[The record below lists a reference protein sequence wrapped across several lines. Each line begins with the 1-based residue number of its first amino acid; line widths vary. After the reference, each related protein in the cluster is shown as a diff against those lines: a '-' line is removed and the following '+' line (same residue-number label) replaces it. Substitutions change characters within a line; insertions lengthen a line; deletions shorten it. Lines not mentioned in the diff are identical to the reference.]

1 MEVKPISKQALLRL
15 PVYLNC
21 LKEIEGKAEYI
32 SSPAIAE
39 RLKLNEVQ
47 VRKDLAAVSRSA
59 GSPKK
64 GFVVQ
69 GLIDDIKEYLG
80 YKNTTDAILVGAG
93 QLGRAL
99 LSYRGFREYGLKIS
113 AAFDI
118 DTKNCPENVMNI
130 SELPHIC
137 KRLGVR
143 MGIITVPAGAA
154 QSVCDLMVE
163 NGICAIWNFAP
174 VSLRVPENILV
185 QNENMA
191 SGLAVLSAHL
201 RERLRSTR

>member
-1 MEVKPISKQALLRL
+1 MEGKPISKQALLRL
-15 PVYLNC
+15 PAYLNC
-21 LKEIEGKAEYI
+21 LKEIEGREEYI
-32 SSPAIAE
+32 SAPALAE
-39 RLKLNEVQ
+39 RLSLNEVQ
-47 VRKDLAAVSRSA
+47 VRKDLAAVSQSA

-64 GFVVQ
+64 GFAVA

-80 YKNTTDAILVGAG
+80 YKNLTDAILVGAG

-99 LSYRGFREYGLKIS
+99 LSYKGFREYGLNIS

-118 DTKNCPENVMNI
+118 NPPKTPENILNI

-137 KRLGVR
+137 RRLGVK
-143 MGIITVPAGAA
+143 MGIITVPAAAA

-174 VSLRVPENILV
+174 VNLRVPEDILV

-191 SGLAVLSAHL
+191 AGLAVLSSHL
-201 RERLRSTR
+201 KEKLK

>member
-1 MEVKPISKQALLRL
+1 MEVKSISKQALLRL
-15 PVYLNC
+15 PAYLNC
-21 LKEIEGKAEYI
+21 LREIDGKEEYI
-32 SSPAIAE
+32 SSPALAQ
-39 RLKLNEVQ
+39 RLNLNEVQ

-64 GFVVQ
+64 GFEVES
-69 GLIDDIKEYLG
+69 LIDDIREYLG
-80 YKNTTDAILVGAG
+80 YKNLTDAILVGSG

-99 LSYRGFREYGLKIS
+99 LSYQGFREYGLNIS

-118 DTKNCPENVMNI
+118 NPNPNVENIHGI

-137 KRLGVR
+137 KRLGVK
-143 MGIITVPAGAA
+143 MGIITVPSDAA
-154 QSVCDLMVE
+154 QEVCDLMVE

-174 VSLRVPENILV
+174 VSLRVPVDILV

-191 SGLAVLSAHL
+191 ASLAVLSAHL
-201 RERLRSTR
+201 KEKLK